1 MVVVMI
7 MRLRINVNKDGSKN
21 YYVLKSYRTDAGKS
35 TTQIVEKLGTFEELA
50 KVHDNPESWARA
62 YVEELNR
69 QEASAQRNIT
79 FSYSPSTLIEKDRQN
94 LFNGG
99 YLFLQ
104 KIFYEL
110 RLDYICKKISEKYA
124 FSYSLRDIL
133 AHLVYGRILEPC
145 SKLATYSYAQTLLE
159 APTYAL
165 EDVYRALEV
174 IGQEKDF
181 IQSSLY
187 KFSKAT
193 GKRNDKVLYY
203 DCTNY
208 YFEIEQEKGMRK
220 YGPSKEHRPNPI
232 VEMGMFMDGDGIP
245 LAFCIHDGNTNEQK
259 TLRPLEEQIM
269 QDFGHAKFI
278 VCTDAGL
285 SSSANRKFN
294 DRGERAFIT
303 TQSIK
308 KMKQFQREWAL
319 SPTGW
324 HLPGHKETFDLEQIL
339 ADETLCE
346 KYFQWT
352 FYKETWFNEN
362 DIEQKYIVTFSLK
375 YRSYQRKIRN
385 EQIARAERALAS
397 SIKQERTRQSDYKR
411 FITRIPVTE
420 SGEVAERTQYAL
432 NEAKI
437 REEEQYDGFYA
448 VATNLDDDPEAIIR
462 INHGRWEIE
471 ECFRI
476 MKHEFKAR
484 PVYLSRDARI
494 TAHFTICFLALILF
508 RYLEKMLGHKYTC
521 EQISSGLRQMKF
533 RKLEDVGYLPAY
545 TRNDFTDALHEAF
558 GFRTDYEILSKS
570 RMRNL
575 ISLTKKK

>member
-110 RLDYICKKISEKYA
+110 RLDYICKRINEKYA

>member
-1 MVVVMI
+1 MI

-50 KVHDNPESWARA
+50 KVHEDPEGWARA

-69 QEASAQRNIT
+69 QEASVHRNIT

-104 KIFYEL
+104 KLFYEL
-110 RLDYICKKISEKYA
+110 RLDYICKKVSEKYA

-133 AHLVYGRILEPC
+133 AHLVYGRILEPN
-145 SKLATYSYAQTLLE
+145 SKLATYGYAQTLLE
-159 APTYAL
+159 APTYEL

-269 QDFGHAKFI
+269 QDFGYAKFI

-420 SGEVAERTQYAL
+420 SGEVAESTQYTL

-521 EQISSGLRQMKF
+521 EQISNGLRQMKF

>member
-1 MVVVMI
+1 MI

-124 FSYSLRDIL
+124 FSYSMRDIL
-133 AHLVYGRILEPC
+133 AHLVYGRILEPS

-259 TLRPLEEQIM
+259 TLKPLEEQIM

-420 SGEVAERTQYAL
+420 NGEVAERTQYAL

-521 EQISSGLRQMKF
+521 EQISNGLRQMKF